1 MNNMISIGL
10 PKGGL
15 KKYSLNFISNLIGEP
30 VESKKLSFS
39 TENYTIFLLKHR
51 DIPRFLEC
59 GLIDVGITSIE
70 WVEESGIELNLVMM
84 LNWCDTRISL
94 IESKEKDRTGDSRS
108 CVTEFPNIASKYF
121 KEQGIECNIFHISGS
136 SEACVPQIF
145 DWCIDCVET
154 GTTLLEN
161 DLMEKEIIL
170 ESKVALFTKYEKV
183 IPQNI
188 MQRIMYALQRCGDE

>member
-1 MNNMISIGL
+1 M
-10 PKGGL
+10 
-15 KKYSLNFISNLIGEP
+15 
-30 VESKKLSFS
+30 V
-39 TENYTIFLLKHR
+39 
-51 DIPRFLEC
+51 
-59 GLIDVGITSIE
+59 VG
-70 WVEESGIELNLVMM
+70 
-84 LNWCDTRISL
+84 DF
-94 IESKEKDRTGDSRS
+94 ESKEKDRTGDSRS